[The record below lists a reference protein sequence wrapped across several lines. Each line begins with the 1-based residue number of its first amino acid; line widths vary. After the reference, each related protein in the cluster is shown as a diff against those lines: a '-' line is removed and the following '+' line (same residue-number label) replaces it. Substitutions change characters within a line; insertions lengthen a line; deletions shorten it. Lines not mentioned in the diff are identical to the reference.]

1 MLHSWADSVGLP
13 DSPSATFVS
22 HFTSMVASSLIAA
35 RVTADMK
42 QGFTAIAHRRGLSES
57 TLLKRLIEAS
67 LVSAGAI
74 PTRAPDPVEP
84 VINGAR
90 VSVRL
95 RADDL
100 LLLRERARARQMPT
114 GTYAS
119 LLIRA
124 HLRTL
129 TPLPTAE
136 LVASKAS
143 VAELGAIGR
152 NLNQIA
158 RSLNQGD
165 AHISLGL
172 ANLRALLKAL
182 WELRDH
188 TKALIAVNLESW
200 KIGYEK
206 APR

>member
-1 MLHSWADSVGLP
+1 
-13 DSPSATFVS
+13 
-22 HFTSMVASSLIAA
+22 MVADSLIAA

-42 QGFTAIAHRRGLSES
+42 QDFTAMAHRQGVSES

-74 PTRAPDPVEP
+74 PTRVPEPVEP
-84 VINGAR
+84 VRNGAR
-90 VSVRL
+90 VSMRL

-100 LLLRERARARQMPT
+100 LLLRDRARTRQMPT
-114 GTYAS
+114 GTYVS

-136 LVASKAS
+136 LTALKTS
-143 VAELGAIGR
+143 VAELGAMGR

-158 RSLNQGD
+158 RSLNRGD
-165 AHISLGL
+165 VNISLSL
-172 ANLRALLKAL
+172 ADLQAVIKAL
-182 WELRDH
+182 WAVRYH
-188 TKALIAVNLESW
+188 TKALIAANLESW
-200 KIGYEK
+200 RIGYEK
-206 APR
+206 TTH

>member
-1 MLHSWADSVGLP
+1 LP
-13 DSPSATFVS
+13 DRLSATFVS
-22 HFTSMVASSLIAA
+22 HFASMVADSLIAT

-42 QGFTAIAHRRGLSES
+42 QGFAAIAHQQRLSES
-57 TLLKRLIEAS
+57 TLLRRLIQAS

-74 PTRAPDPVEP
+74 PTRVPEP
-84 VINGAR
+84 IEPIANGIR

-95 RADDL
+95 RPDDL
-100 LLLRERARARQMPT
+100 LLLRERARAREMPT
-114 GTYAS
+114 STYVS

-124 HLRTL
+124 HLRNL

-136 LVASKAS
+136 LPALKGS

-158 RSLNQGD
+158 RSPNQSH
-165 AHISLGL
+165 AHFPPGL
-172 ANLRALLKAL
+172 ADLRAILKAL
-182 WELRDH
+182 WGLRNH
-188 TKALIAVNLESW
+188 TKALIAANLHSW

-206 APR
+206 APH

>member
-1 MLHSWADSVGLP
+1 MQHLEVNSCVLP
-13 DSPSATFVS
+13 DSLSAAFVS
-22 HFTSMVASSLIAA
+22 HFTSMVADSLIAA

-42 QGFTAIAHRRGLSES
+42 QAFAAVAQRQDLSES

-74 PTRAPDPVEP
+74 LTRASEPIEP

-100 LLLRERARARQMPT
+100 LLLRERARARQIPT

-136 LVASKAS
+136 LTALKGS

-158 RSLNQGD
+158 RSLNQGNS
-165 AHISLGL
+165 HISPGL
-172 ANLRALLKAL
+172 ADLRAVLKAL
-182 WELRDH
+182 WGLRDH
-188 TKALIAVNLESW
+188 TKALITANLESW
-200 KIGYEK
+200 RIGYEK
-206 APR
+206 APH

>member
-1 MLHSWADSVGLP
+1 MQHSEVKSHRLP
-13 DSPSATFVS
+13 DSLSATFVS
-22 HFTSMVASSLIAA
+22 NFTSMVADPLIAA

-42 QGFTAIAHRRGLSES
+42 QGFAAIANQQGLSES

-74 PTRAPDPVEP
+74 PKRAPEPVEP
-84 VINGAR
+84 VTDGAR

-100 LLLRERARARQMPT
+100 LLLRERTRARQMPT
-114 GTYAS
+114 GTYVS

-124 HLRTL
+124 HLRAL

-136 LVASKAS
+136 LWALKGS

-158 RSLNQGD
+158 RSLNQGA
-165 AHISLGL
+165 AHISPSL
-172 ANLRALLKAL
+172 ADLRAVLKAL
-182 WELRDH
+182 WGLRDH
-188 TKALIAVNLESW
+188 TNALIAVNLESW

-206 APR
+206 APH

>member
-1 MLHSWADSVGLP
+1 
-13 DSPSATFVS
+13 
-22 HFTSMVASSLIAA
+22 MVANSLIAV

-42 QGFTAIAHRRGLSES
+42 QAFTAIAHRQGLSES
-57 TLLKRLIEAS
+57 TLLKRLIEGS
-67 LVSAGAI
+67 LVSAGAM
-74 PTRAPDPVEP
+74 PTRAPEPVEP
-84 VINGAR
+84 VNNGAR

-114 GTYAS
+114 GTYVS

-124 HLRTL
+124 HLRAL
-129 TPLPTAE
+129 TPLSTAE
-136 LVASKAS
+136 LAALKGS

-158 RSLNQGD
+158 RSLNQGA
-165 AHISLGL
+165 AHISPNL
-172 ANLRALLKAL
+172 ADLRAVLRAL
-182 WELRDH
+182 WGLRDH

-200 KIGYEK
+200 KIGHEK
-206 APR
+206 APGRS